1 MIPFQYNNVYY
12 DLFNCK
18 KRYLVLCGGSGS
30 GKSWFVA
37 QKLLLRILR
46 AEEKGKTHG
55 FLCLRQSGTYVKLSV
70 FKLFCDLV
78 RNCDIHCKI
87 NETDMR
93 LTFPGGSFIVCKGL
107 DDIQKLKSIEGITG
121 VWLEEAIEFTKDEFL
136 ELDRRIRA
144 VTNTYVQIILS
155 FNPNVYVHWIRDLFF
170 SGENEYNN
178 DKLSLVLTT
187 TIDDNKYATQQDFDA
202 LDRLEKEDYGL
213 YQVYRKGL
221 WTVLKGL
228 IYSNYDI
235 VDSFPQF
242 SDVIYGHDFE
252 YSTPVASLKIGIYE
266 NEYYLQELIYKTNL
280 TSAQW
285 VAELDK
291 LGIDKYACHY
301 GDSSRPDYIDEA
313 YNAGYNIRG
322 AEKPTGSVITGI
334 DIVKKCKLHIHKL
347 SHNVIK
353 EIRGYKFKQDR
364 DGNVIDDPVKR
375 NDHLMDAMRYAIYM
389 YMQQGQPVVFLV

>member
-1 MIPFQYNNVYY
+1 M
-12 DLFNCK
+12 
-18 KRYLVLCGGSGS
+18 CGGSGS

-46 AEEKGKTHG
+46 AEEKGKQHG
-55 FLCLRQSGTYVKLSV
+55 FLGLRQSGTYVKLSV

-78 RNCDIHCKI
+78 RNCDIRCKI

-144 VTNTYVQIILS
+144 VVNTYVQIILS

-178 DKLSLVLTT
+178 DKLSKVITT
-187 TIDDNKYATQQDFDA
+187 TIDDNKFATQQDFDA

-213 YQVYRKGL
+213 YRVYRKGL

-291 LGIDKYACHY
+291 LDIDKYACHY

-322 AEKPTGSVITGI
+322 ADKPAGSVITGI
-334 DIVKKCKLHIHKL
+334 DIVKKCILHIHRQ

-375 NDHLMDAMRYAIYM
+375 DDHLMDAMRYAIYM
-389 YMQQGQPVVFLV
+389 YFGNKPGSGIALW

>member
-1 MIPFQYNNVYY
+1 MIGFDYNDVYF
-12 DLFNCK
+12 DLINCK
-18 KRYLVLCGGSGS
+18 KRYLVLCGGSNS
-30 GKSWFVA
+30 GKSVFVA
-37 QKLLLRILR
+37 QKLLIRI
-46 AEEKGKTHG
+46 AQAQKKGRRHG
-55 FLCLRQSGTYVKLSV
+55 FLCLRQSGTYARVSI
-70 FKLFCDLV
+70 FQLFLELV
-78 RNCDIHCKI
+78 RDYEIPCKI
-87 NETDMR
+87 NETNMKI
-93 LTFPGGSFIVCKGL
+93 TFPGGSFILCKGL
-107 DDIQKLKSIEGITG
+107 DEIQKLKSIVGITG
-121 VWLEEAIEFTKDEFL
+121 IWLEEAIEFTKDEFL
-136 ELDRRIRA
+136 ELDRRVRGVA
-144 VTNTYVQIILS
+144 NTYVQIILS
-155 FNPNVYVHWIRDLFF
+155 FNPNVYIHWIRDLFF

-178 DKLSLVLTT
+178 DRASQVLTT
-187 TIDDNKYATQQDFDA
+187 TIDDNKFANKEDFEA
-202 LDRLEKEDYGL
+202 LNRLEVEDYGL

-291 LGIDKYACHY
+291 LDIDKYACHY

-313 YNAGYNIRG
+313 FNAGYNIRG
-322 AEKPTGSVITGI
+322 ADKPAGSVITGI
-334 DIVKKCKLHIHKL
+334 DIVKKCRLHILKT
-347 SHNVIK
+347 SHNMIK

-375 NDHLMDAMRYAIYM
+375 DDHLCDALRYSLYM
-389 YMQQGQPVVFLV
+389 YMQHSQPKVYLV